1 MKKLSESI
9 WTNINKR
16 SEGNLK
22 RKEDDINNLDRDG
35 LYYYLTSIYKP
46 TNVYIPIYVS
56 EIFDMISVPFLLVH
70 HQDCVHLDFKKNEVN
85 IPYTSPYKVNGLF
98 SKLTK
103 EFSIRSDSDTKP
115 SLYIISPKD
124 GSEVTNTFFIEVI
137 DFLINNIPD
146 SFERGVKRIVN
157 ESIWANINKRSEGN
171 LERKEDIPVK
181 EQDYKYWWRNIPL
194 ENAPK
199 YKKEELRLWDFLYD
213 LIIWKIEKTMN
224 IKTPETIRIYFK
236 NEDAWYISIY
246 HNTAH
251 GSDNYTMECN
261 GTHGYNPQKY
271 SEMSMAEK
279 RGIKYRQKKKKFYI
293 YTNGHGKWTEY
304 ILTEEPTMNG
314 KKGIPML

>member
-115 SLYIISPKD
+115 
-124 GSEVTNTFFIEVI
+124 T
-137 DFLINNIPD
+137 
-146 SFERGVKRIVN
+146 N

-251 GSDNYTMECN
+251 GSDNYTMEGN

-271 SEMSMAEK
+271 SEMNIAEK
-279 RGIKYRQKKKKFYI
+279 RGIKYRLEKKKFYI
-293 YTNGHGKWTEY
+293 YTSGQDRWTEY
-304 ILTEEPTMNG
+304 ILTEEPTRNG